1 MLLNKFKVYED
12 YRVFVEVLSK
22 IYYKSGIRLAMEL
35 IAKNKVK
42 QNENDEDIPSSLRV
56 KIEEAANYKITIGVY
71 DEYNQ
76 PVAKIT
82 FIPSNK
88 YERELFT
95 EIKGVLINT
104 ADDRFIYLYII
115 TDRNVAGIAVEEV
128 KDQFILDGVV
138 EFDENERREEAW

>member
-12 YRVFVEVLSK
+12 YRVFVEVLSET
-22 IYYKSGIRLAMEL
+22 YYKSGIRLAMEL

-56 KIEEAANYKITIGVY
+56 KIEEAANYEITIGVY

-76 PVAKIT
+76 PVAKIS

-138 EFDENERREEAW
+138 EFDENERREEA